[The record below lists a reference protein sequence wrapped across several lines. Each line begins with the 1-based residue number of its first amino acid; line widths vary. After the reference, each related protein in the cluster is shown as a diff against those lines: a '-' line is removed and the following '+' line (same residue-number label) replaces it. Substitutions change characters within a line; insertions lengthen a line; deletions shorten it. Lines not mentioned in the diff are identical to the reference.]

1 MVGGD
6 GLARPWRQGGPM
18 AGATAR
24 TSRWWVFRPPDSAG
38 AIYGTIATM
47 AVIAGAARG
56 SSHGRVL
63 ALAVGTV
70 FVFWLAHVYA
80 HALAHHLRGARRL
93 DWPAVTAAMAEERT
107 MLEAPAVMFLL

>member
-1 MVGGD
+1 
-6 GLARPWRQGGPM
+6 M
-18 AGATAR
+18 AEATAR

-38 AIYGTIATM
+38 GIYGTIATM

-70 FVFWLAHVYA
+70 AVFWLAHVYA
-80 HALAHHLRGARRL
+80 HAPPAGPWNRAAIQRL
-93 DWPAVTAAMAEERT
+93 SCAADRNLT
-107 MLEAPAVMFLL
+107 R